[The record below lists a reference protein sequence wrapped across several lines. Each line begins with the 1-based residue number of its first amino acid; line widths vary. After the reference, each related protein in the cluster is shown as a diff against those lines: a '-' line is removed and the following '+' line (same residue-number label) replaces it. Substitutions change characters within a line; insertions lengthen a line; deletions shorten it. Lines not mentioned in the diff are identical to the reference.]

1 MISPVVSSPDV
12 LSGEPVFSGTRVPIR
27 ALFDYLEDGQS
38 ISDFM
43 IDFPSVSNSLIIDV
57 LELASRKISVA

>member
-1 MISPVVSSPDV
+1 MISPVSSSPDV

-57 LELASRKISVA
+57 LELASQRISVA